1 MAVADYYSVLG
12 VERDATEE
20 EIKRAYRKMSRKYHP
35 DLAGPQFEEKFKEV
49 NTAYE
54 VLSDPEKRRMFDM
67 GVDPNDPRGGAGYG
81 GGQPFGGF
89 DMGDVFG
96 QFFDAFGGG
105 TGNGPIPRSQPGRD
119 QLEELTIDLKT
130 AVFGAE
136 QHLKFS
142 TYGTCQ
148 NCEGTG
154 SEHEEPPIT
163 CPTCHGSGYTQKVVR
178 TLLGQMM
185 TSVPCGTCQGHG
197 NIFQHP
203 CTQCQ
208 GSGRVRTE
216 RDVVI
221 PVPGGVQNDSRL
233 RVPGQ
238 GEAGKCN
245 GQPGD
250 LYVDITVRKD
260 ERFTRQGDDLHC
272 WIHVP
277 MTWAVLGH
285 AMEIDSFDGK
295 QQLDIPAGT
304 QPEQTVELKNL
315 GMTKLNDKDQR
326 GNLIVHI
333 NVQIPTKL
341 SDSERSLMEEFA
353 QQQKDEKPVR
363 QSSQPA
369 TPQKKGFFS
378 KIKDALG

>member
-1 MAVADYYSVLG
+1 
-12 VERDATEE
+12 
-20 EIKRAYRKMSRKYHP
+20 
-35 DLAGPQFEEKFKEV
+35 
-49 NTAYE
+49 
-54 VLSDPEKRRMFDM
+54 MFDM

-119 QLEELTIDLKT
+119 QLEELTIDLRT

-185 TSVPCGTCQGHG
+185 TSVPCETCQGHG

-238 GEAGKCN
+238 GEAGECN

-272 WIHVP
+272 WIRVP

-304 QPEQTVELKNL
+304 QPEQTVEIKNL

-341 SDSERSLMEEFA
+341 SDSERSLMEQFA

-369 TPQKKGFFS
+369 TPQKRGFFS